1 MDFDDLLMYPYLMFR
16 QYPKILEKRQTL
28 FQYILVDEAQDTNFQ
43 SIYGR
48 RGALMENFLNVKAVW
63 PDIEIFK
70 LQMNYRSRPH
80 IVQAGSHIIKNNTK
94 QYEKTIVPHRT

>member
-1 MDFDDLLMYPYLMFR
+1 
-16 QYPKILEKRQTL
+16 
-28 FQYILVDEAQDTNFQ
+28 
-43 SIYGR
+43 
-48 RGALMENFLNVKAVW
+48 MENFLNVKAVW

-80 IVQAGSHIIKNNTK
+80 IVQAGSHVIKNNTK